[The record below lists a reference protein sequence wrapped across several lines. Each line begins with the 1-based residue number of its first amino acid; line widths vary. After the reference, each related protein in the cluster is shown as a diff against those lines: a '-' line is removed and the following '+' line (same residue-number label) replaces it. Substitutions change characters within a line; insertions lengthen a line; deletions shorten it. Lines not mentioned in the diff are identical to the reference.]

1 MYNKWIK
8 IIVMLTAWGGFMALS
23 SCEDDLTA
31 YTVDKDR
38 YEVNEHPC
46 AFLRNVQGDG
56 KNLIDLYNAEGEQ
69 VELNIQLTKPVTAD
83 TKCTLIA
90 DESLL
95 INYNQIHGTNF
106 AIFPIAQVVF
116 ENGKVVTVEAGN
128 LVSESVKIKLE
139 ARESLETGKTYVLPI
154 RIESASDIALS
165 EDRDTYYYLIK
176 AQGDRINPQKDPDV
190 KVMSCFGLDWDNP
203 LIHTQMFLK
212 KSGKPLFDIVCLFS
226 AGINYNAETGQA
238 YVYKN
243 PNIVHLLNNRDK
255 YIKPLQDM
263 GIKVVMGLCGNR
275 DFTGCGSMLP
285 EACKQ
290 FARELKNLCDQYG
303 LDGVLFDDEYSSY
316 GVDIKPGFS
325 SYASSANA
333 SRLCYETKKL
343 MPDRLII
350 PFLWGSMSYLQSV
363 DGMTPG
369 EYCDYFFPNYN
380 LYPSAAG
387 GAQMKQMG
395 AGSQELTGYQ
405 WYARNYGDLSRVNS
419 RGYGLTTVFGM
430 GPYQEERKSGS
441 WLPWSTQKKS
451 LDIIARDI
459 FDDEVV
465 CDEVMIRK
473 DW

>member
-1 MYNKWIK
+1 MYNKCIMT
-8 IIVMLTAWGGFMALS
+8 IVMIAAWGGLMGLT

-31 YTVDKDR
+31 YSVDKSR

-46 AFLRNVQGDG
+46 AFLRNVKGDG
-56 KNLIDLYNAEGEQ
+56 KNLIDLYNTEAEQ
-69 VELNIQLTKPVTAD
+69 VELSIQLTKPVSTD
-83 TKCTLIA
+83 TECTLDV
-90 DESLL
+90 DERLL
-95 INYNQIHGTNF
+95 VDYNQMHETDF
-106 AIFPIAQVVF
+106 TVFPAAQVTF
-116 ENGKVVTVEAGN
+116 ENGKTVVVKAGKQ
-128 LVSESVKIKLE
+128 ESAPVKIKLG
-139 ARESLETGKTYVLPI
+139 ATESLETGKTYVLPLC
-154 RIESASDIALS
+154 IESASDIALS
-165 EDRDTYYYLIK
+165 ENKNTYFYLIK
-176 AQGDRINPQKDPDV
+176 VQGNRINPHKEPDV
-190 KVMSCFGLDWDNP
+190 KVLSCFGLDWENP
-203 LIHTQMFLK
+203 LIHTQIFLK

-285 EACKQ
+285 AACKQ
-290 FARELKNLCDQYG
+290 FARELKNLCEQYG

-316 GVDIKPGFS
+316 GTDVKPGFS
-325 SYASSANA
+325 SSSSTVNA
-333 SRLCYETKKL
+333 SRLCYETKML
-343 MPDRLII
+343 MPDRLVI
-350 PFLWGSMSYLQSV
+350 PFLWGSMAYLRTI

-369 EYCDYFFPNYN
+369 EYCDYFFPNYAR
-380 LYPSAAG
+380 YPDPAT
-387 GAQMKQMG
+387 GADMKQMG

-405 WYARNYGDLSRVNS
+405 WYAYDYGDLDRINQY
-419 RGYGLTTVFGM
+419 GYGLTTVFGM

-441 WLPWSTQKKS
+441 WLPWSTQKRC